1 MDNKTLNLK
10 FSGRR
15 ELSSSRKKTMYIYG
29 IVLILIGLFGI
40 YKSNF
45 ELNPFW
51 YILVLGGI
59 INVIHGIFGKEL
71 IKEKNSISISE
82 DEIEYKN
89 SFKSPQ
95 KIKINNLLDLRIETA
110 KVEFVHNDHRV
121 ESYDFSVFQR
131 QELEDIYGN
140 LERVKANLIKYA
152 W

>member
-10 FSGRR
+10 FSDRR
-15 ELSSSRKKTMYIYG
+15 ALSSSRKKTMYIYG

-45 ELNPFW
+45 EPTPLW
-51 YILVLGGI
+51 YIIMFGGI
-59 INVIHGIFGKEL
+59 LNITHSIFGKEL
-71 IKEKNSISISE
+71 IKEKNSISIGE

-89 SFKSPQ
+89 SFKRP
-95 KIKINNLLDLRIETA
+95 KRIKIIDLLDLRIETA
-110 KVEFVHNDHRV
+110 KVEFVYNDQRV

-140 LERVKANLIKYA
+140 LERVKANLIK
-152 W
+152 

>member
-1 MDNKTLNLK
+1 MDNKTLHLK

-15 ELSSSRKKTMYIYG
+15 ALSSSRKKTMYIYG
-29 IVLILIGLFGI
+29 IFLILIGLFGI

-51 YILVLGGI
+51 YILALGGI
-59 INVIHGIFGKEL
+59 LNVIISIFGKEL
-71 IKEKNSISISE
+71 IKETNSISIGE

-89 SFKSPQ
+89 SFKRP
-95 KIKINNLLDLRIETA
+95 KRIKIIDLLDLRIETA

-140 LERVKANLIKYA
+140 LERVKSNLIK
-152 W
+152 